1 MEAWV
6 SPVSNWLFGH
16 QKTKPVTAVSDQPA
30 IEHQSRP
37 LSEEEEETSDRTQDT
52 QQEYMVRAQSDQQS
66 NEPAV
71 YEQPQNR
78 QCCPTTL
85 SKINLEEIV
94 PQQDVIGN
102 GSLLINNTSIT
113 DTTTESIN
121 PVEPSHQRETTE
133 ESLQQTLAQASQASP
148 TQEEGAPKLLEKLR
162 AVTRAIGWLLSNST
176 EGQQNSDTNT
186 DAKGRDQDTGPSTKG
201 IGNRRKKKGHKK
213 PLPPPPPPK
222 PVISKKRL
230 KVFVGT
236 WNMMGQMPR
245 ARDGLTGFIDV
256 HDPAHPVP
264 ATKNP
269 VDQGQQAHNASHLHL
284 KHRSHI
290 PNPAEESLLNSNSDI
305 YSSMEGPGL
314 SQHISRTPRDR
325 NQVGNDHKQ
334 QQTHGLKPSVLEDP
348 FLEMNAGAPYHIIV
362 INTQECEREIREAVL
377 FPSKVAWEKQLQASI
392 GPEYVMI
399 KTETMAA
406 LHIAVFVWKPI
417 ESLVNAHQANTHA
430 RNSDYKRI
438 INELQLNDTP
448 KNSPGLWYFKGD
460 MKLRRHY
467 NSPPPLVPQKSFKI
481 GANGKVNGEKPN
493 GKSNSSGNL
502 TRSPSKAKLV
512 PESKA
517 PDHSHGS
524 SDGHS
529 NGQAQVGTA
538 VDITEQFDYTFLAGD
553 LNYRVDLTRAQADD
567 YLQKGDLE
575 TLFAHDQ
582 LTAERKAGRVFEGF
596 MEAPIRFKPTYKFDP
611 ITPISDNRLKNRQKT
626 LLRHKS
632 LVNLSDNF
640 HMHHGSISRLEH
652 NLSTP
657 TLNVGASKCDSG
669 SSLSL
674 SAEANVF
681 TKSENVN
688 SGERT
693 NGNSGNNEAGKDGSK
708 VALSNRMNESGNHI
722 KEPTRKLPVSKEP
735 SSIPRPPN
743 SESYLNHQSD
753 NAPAQASHEKDSIGD
768 SIQREDSLVVTP
780 RKEAPLSGPLQPDS
794 KRSDGTKVDLPENGE
809 RQLEKLRQVQLERYD
824 TSGKHR
830 VPSWTD
836 RILWKST
843 GGNHYLPLEI
853 GDDTRSGGGDHG
865 KGGWSLLRK
874 NRTKIAS
881 SSSQSQTSHSEE
893 TLGRSPE
900 QYQRVQDMRAE
911 STSESTTVLGS
922 ESGSMS
928 ILKLGRKKNKEGS
941 RDGKMSL
948 LESLKL
954 YRPGHK
960 SRRDSTPPTPQSS
973 GMSEEDEDRAAVIV
987 KQYTA
992 HHDIGQFSDHRP
1004 VTAVFAVRFDWN
1016 LTDRGAIGDGAG
1028 NGASRWSPLDKV
1040 LEKIVSSTII
1050 RPETETRVPGKKRSF
1065 PDAPE
1070 PARRSDISSRLGNL
1084 SNTDTSSLSTRATN
1098 RDGSRADLDVEET
1111 ESTLESTEIKFST
1124 IPTSSLTTG
1133 GANDRHEEGEVN
1145 ESVDRTKRARISL
1158 NPAEDAKRGRRMMGM
1173 ILGTLTQF
1181 KKQTAPDGPNG
1192 TKDPGLASRE
1202 AVQERVREKLKREQ
1216 ELNEE
1221 RRKKE
1226 KEEWEEKQRQKQA
1239 MRQGGV
1245 KPNQRRNEAKWENG
1259 YILTETRPRIRY
1271 MPKVLNETM
1280 QRRLDEQRRERG
1292 ERDTKITSN
1301 STADASANTQLEKA
1315 SDLGTNS
1322 ESATNMDL
1330 DLDGV
1335 VTTDIVVDVKEKSPI
1350 SSTSSATVPASPA
1363 VPATGGVE
1371 NNTGE
1376 DVVMEDVTSEE
1387 TSKSSKDDSKAG
1399 SDSLNDI
1406 SLA

>member
-37 LSEEEEETSDRTQDT
+37 LSEEEEET
-52 QQEYMVRAQSDQQS
+52 
-66 NEPAV
+66 
-71 YEQPQNR
+71 
-78 QCCPTTL
+78 
-85 SKINLEEIV
+85 KEIV

-417 ESLVNAHQANTHA
+417 ESLVNAVDSSTVATGIAGIVGNKGAVAVSVYLGSTSFLFVNAHLTAHQANTHA

-753 NAPAQASHEKDSIGD
+753 NAPAQASHEKDN
-768 SIQREDSLVVTP
+768 
-780 RKEAPLSGPLQPDS
+780 S

-1016 LTDRGAIGDGAG
+1016 LTDRGAIGDGA
-1028 NGASRWSPLDKV
+1028 
-1040 LEKIVSSTII
+1040 
-1050 RPETETRVPGKKRSF
+1050 ETETRVPGKKRSF

-1133 GANDRHEEGEVN
+1133 GANDRHEEGE
-1145 ESVDRTKRARISL
+1145 
-1158 NPAEDAKRGRRMMGM
+1158 
-1173 ILGTLTQF
+1173 
-1181 KKQTAPDGPNG
+1181 
-1192 TKDPGLASRE
+1192 
-1202 AVQERVREKLKREQ
+1202 
-1216 ELNEE
+1216 
-1221 RRKKE
+1221 
-1226 KEEWEEKQRQKQA
+1226 
-1239 MRQGGV
+1239 
-1245 KPNQRRNEAKWENG
+1245 
-1259 YILTETRPRIRY
+1259 
-1271 MPKVLNETM
+1271 
-1280 QRRLDEQRRERG
+1280 
-1292 ERDTKITSN
+1292 
-1301 STADASANTQLEKA
+1301 
-1315 SDLGTNS
+1315 
-1322 ESATNMDL
+1322 
-1330 DLDGV
+1330 
-1335 VTTDIVVDVKEKSPI
+1335 
-1350 SSTSSATVPASPA
+1350 
-1363 VPATGGVE
+1363 
-1371 NNTGE
+1371 
-1376 DVVMEDVTSEE
+1376 
-1387 TSKSSKDDSKAG
+1387 
-1399 SDSLNDI
+1399 
-1406 SLA
+1406 

>member
-16 QKTKPVTAVSDQPA
+16 QKTKPVTVVSDQPV

-37 LSEEEEETSDRTQDT
+37 LSEEEEEPSDRAQDT
-52 QQEYMVRAQSDQQS
+52 QQEYMVRAQNDQQS

-71 YEQPQNR
+71 HEQPQNR
-78 QCCPTTL
+78 QCYPTIP

-94 PQQDVIGN
+94 PQQDIIEN
-102 GSLLINNTSIT
+102 RSLLTNNTSAAY
-113 DTTTESIN
+113 TTTEAIN
-121 PVEPSHQRETTE
+121 PVGPSHQKETTE
-133 ESLQQTLAQASQASP
+133 ESLQQTLTQASQASL
-148 TQEEGAPKLLEKLR
+148 TQEEGTPKLIERLR

-176 EGQQNSDTNT
+176 EGQQDSDTNT
-186 DAKGRDQDTGPSTKG
+186 DAKGRHQDTGSSTKG
-201 IGNRRKKKGHKK
+201 TGNRRNRKGHKK
-213 PLPPPPPPK
+213 PLPPPPPPR

-256 HDPAHPVP
+256 HDPTHSVP
-264 ATKNP
+264 ATNNP
-269 VDQGQQAHNASHLHL
+269 TDQGQQVHNTSHSHLRH
-284 KHRSHI
+284 HNHI
-290 PNPAEESLLNSNSDI
+290 PDPAEESPLNSNSDI
-305 YSSMEGPGL
+305 YSSTEGPRL
-314 SQHISRTPRDR
+314 SQHNSRTPRDR
-325 NQVGNDHKQ
+325 NQVGNDHNQ
-334 QQTHGLKPSVLEDP
+334 RRAHGLKSSVLEDP

-417 ESLVNAHQANTHA
+417 ESLVNAVDSSTVATGIAGIVGNKGAVAVSVYLGSTSFLFVNAHLTAHQANTQA
-430 RNSDYKRI
+430 RNNDYKRI

-467 NSPPPLVPQKSFKI
+467 NSPPPLVPQKSFKV
-481 GANGKVNGEKPN
+481 GANGKANGERPS
-493 GKSNSSGNL
+493 GKSNSNGNL
-502 TRSPSKAKLV
+502 ARNPSKAKLV
-512 PESKA
+512 LESKA
-517 PDHSHGS
+517 PDQSHGG

-538 VDITEQFDYTFLAGD
+538 VDITEQFDYTFWAGD

-611 ITPISDNRLKNRQKT
+611 ITSISDNRLLKNRQKT

-632 LVNLSDNF
+632 LVNISDNF
-640 HMHHGSISRLEH
+640 HMRHGSISRLEH

-657 TLNVGASKCDSG
+657 TLNVGASKDDFG
-669 SSLSL
+669 SPLSL

-681 TKSENVN
+681 TKHENVN

-693 NGNSGNNEAGKDGSK
+693 NGNSGSNEARKDGSK
-708 VALSNRMNESGNHI
+708 MPSSNHMNESEGQT
-722 KEPTRKLPVSKEP
+722 KESTRKPSMSRKP
-735 SSIPRPPN
+735 SSVPHPPN
-743 SESYLNHQSD
+743 SESHLNHQSD
-753 NAPAQASHEKDSIGD
+753 NAPAQASHEKDSTRD
-768 SIQREDSLVVTP
+768 SIQCEDSLVVIS
-780 RKEAPLSGPLQPDS
+780 RKEAPLSGPPQPDS
-794 KRSDGTKVDLPENGE
+794 KRSDSTKVDLPENGE
-809 RQLEKLRQVQLERYD
+809 RQLEKQRQVQLERYD
-824 TSGKHR
+824 TSSKQR

-853 GDDTRSGGGDHG
+853 GDDTRSGGGDQG

-881 SSSQSQTSHSEE
+881 PSSRSQISHSEE
-893 TLGRSPE
+893 TPGCSPE

-911 STSESTTVLGS
+911 SASESTAVLGS

-948 LESLKL
+948 LESLKFH
-954 YRPGHK
+954 RAGHK
-960 SRRDSTPPTPQSS
+960 SRRDSTPPSPQSS

-1016 LTDRGAIGDGAG
+1016 LTDRGAIGGG
-1028 NGASRWSPLDKV
+1028 TSPLDKV
-1040 LEKIVSSTII
+1040 LEK
-1050 RPETETRVPGKKRSF
+1050 
-1065 PDAPE
+1065 
-1070 PARRSDISSRLGNL
+1070 L
-1084 SNTDTSSLSTRATN
+1084 
-1098 RDGSRADLDVEET
+1098 
-1111 ESTLESTEIKFST
+1111 
-1124 IPTSSLTTG
+1124 
-1133 GANDRHEEGEVN
+1133 
-1145 ESVDRTKRARISL
+1145 
-1158 NPAEDAKRGRRMMGM
+1158 
-1173 ILGTLTQF
+1173 
-1181 KKQTAPDGPNG
+1181 
-1192 TKDPGLASRE
+1192 
-1202 AVQERVREKLKREQ
+1202 
-1216 ELNEE
+1216 
-1221 RRKKE
+1221 
-1226 KEEWEEKQRQKQA
+1226 
-1239 MRQGGV
+1239 
-1245 KPNQRRNEAKWENG
+1245 
-1259 YILTETRPRIRY
+1259 
-1271 MPKVLNETM
+1271 
-1280 QRRLDEQRRERG
+1280 
-1292 ERDTKITSN
+1292 
-1301 STADASANTQLEKA
+1301 QL
-1315 SDLGTNS
+1315 
-1322 ESATNMDL
+1322 
-1330 DLDGV
+1330 
-1335 VTTDIVVDVKEKSPI
+1335 
-1350 SSTSSATVPASPA
+1350 
-1363 VPATGGVE
+1363 
-1371 NNTGE
+1371 
-1376 DVVMEDVTSEE
+1376 
-1387 TSKSSKDDSKAG
+1387 
-1399 SDSLNDI
+1399 
-1406 SLA
+1406 